1 MQFNYSSAR
10 CCKSTPTLSLN
21 SLPHHLDNNPD
32 YWTSPLSIILL
43 IEYLPMVAATLD
55 HNPFSDIPFK
65 AFSKFI
71 DQNFS
76 SHVSLATA
84 LVVLFTITSN
94 PDLFN
99 LHARQQHP
107 LQGECGQPISGWM
120 KALA

>member
-1 MQFNYSSAR
+1 MA
-10 CCKSTPTLSLN
+10 
-21 SLPHHLDNNPD
+21 
-32 YWTSPLSIILL
+32 SPLSIILL
-43 IEYLPMVAATLD
+43 IEYLPMVAAAQD

-99 LHARQQHP
+99 LHARQQQP
-107 LQGECGQPISGWM
+107 LQGERGQPISGWM
-120 KALA
+120 KALAQVLEEKLGEDVDKLF